1 MCADAVAH
9 GRTAMMSS
17 VLLQVCGDDPNVPE
31 MPEMSRNAPKC
42 GVQHS
47 DPAVV
52 GRKSGPRKIADDEL
66 CIVKLTG
73 AVLSRSYCLAA
84 QDQRRWMRG
93 VLPDVPKPCSPLAQS
108 RFFCGF
114 AAIR

>member
-1 MCADAVAH
+1 M
-9 GRTAMMSS
+9 TSS
-17 VLLQVCGDDPNVPE
+17 VLLQVCGDDPNVPELPE

-52 GRKSGPRKIADDEL
+52 GRKSGPGKIADDEL

-73 AVLSRSYCLAA
+73 AVLSRLYRLAA
-84 QDQRRWMRG
+84 QDR
-93 VLPDVPKPCSPLAQS
+93 
-108 RFFCGF
+108 
-114 AAIR
+114 